1 MKKPVFYKELSYVFG
16 LLILVFATAL
26 TERAD
31 FGMSMVVAP
40 AYILHLKLS
49 QVLPWFSYGV
59 AAYVVQGVLLVI
71 MMLILR
77 RFRLSYLF
85 SFVTAVLYGILV
97 DWLMAMVAYFP
108 ADTFAWRLLWYVLG
122 TVLCSFS
129 IALLFHT
136 YLAPEAYDLFV
147 KELSRKFGWKIDK
160 VKTCYD
166 CASLLISVILS
177 FSFFGFGQFQGVKL
191 GTLVCALVNGFLIG
205 QFSKLLEKH
214 FDFQNR
220 FGFEKY
226 FL

>member
-122 TVLCSFS
+122 MVLCSFS

-177 FSFFGFGQFQGVKL
+177 FSFFGFGVFQGVKL

>member
-122 TVLCSFS
+122 MVLCSFS

-177 FSFFGFGQFQGVKL
+177 FSFFGFGVFQGVKL

-220 FGFEKY
+220 FDIEKY

>member
-177 FSFFGFGQFQGVKL
+177 FSFFGFGVFQGVKL

-220 FGFEKY
+220 FDIEKY

>member
-1 MKKPVFYKELSYVFG
+1 MKKPIFYKELSYVFG
-16 LLILVFATAL
+16 LLILVCATAL

-71 MMLILR
+71 MVLILR

-160 VKTCYD
+160 VKTTYD

-177 FSFFGFGQFQGVKL
+177 FSFFGFGVFQGVKL

-205 QFSKLLEKH
+205 QFSKLLERH

-220 FGFEKY
+220 FDIEKY

>member
-166 CASLLISVILS
+166 CASLLVSVILS
-177 FSFFGFGQFQGVKL
+177 FSFFGFGVFQGVKL

>member
-59 AAYVVQGVLLVI
+59 AAYVVQGGLLVI

-205 QFSKLLEKH
+205 QFSKLLEKL
-214 FDFQNR
+214 FTFKNR

-226 FL
+226 FQ

>member
-16 LLILVFATAL
+16 LLFLVFATAL

-59 AAYVVQGVLLVI
+59 AAYVVQGGLLVI

-77 RFRLSYLF
+77 RFRLTYLF

-97 DWLMAMVAYFP
+97 DWLMALVAYFP

-177 FSFFGFGQFQGVKL
+177 FSFFGFGVFQGVKL

-205 QFSKLLEKH
+205 RFSKLLEKH

-220 FGFEKY
+220 FGFEEY

>member
-59 AAYVVQGVLLVI
+59 AAYVVQGGLLVI

-97 DWLMAMVAYFP
+97 DWLMVLVAYFP

-177 FSFFGFGQFQGVKL
+177 FSFFGFGVFQGVKL

-205 QFSKLLEKH
+205 RFSKLLEKH

>member
-59 AAYVVQGVLLVI
+59 AAYVVQGGLLVI

-85 SFVTAVLYGILV
+85 SFVTAVLYGVLV
-97 DWLMAMVAYFP
+97 DWLMVLVAYFP

-177 FSFFGFGQFQGVKL
+177 FCFFGFGVFQGVKL

-205 QFSKLLEKH
+205 RFSKLLEKH